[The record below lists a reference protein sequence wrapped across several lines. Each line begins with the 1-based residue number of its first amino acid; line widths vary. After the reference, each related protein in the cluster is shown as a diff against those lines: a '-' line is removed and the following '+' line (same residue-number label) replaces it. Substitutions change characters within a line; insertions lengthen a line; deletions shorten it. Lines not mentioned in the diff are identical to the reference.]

1 MLTFLLSLACRIT
14 NIHLTLDNLRQC
26 FGPRECWWCGE
37 PWWQPSLL
45 SLCCLLHV
53 FVSSQSPTVYL
64 GLLVCGLT
72 LQCVDL
78 DVGKLKSSGC
88 SAGWGLF
95 LPPPPPT
102 APSLRP
108 SVCHT
113 VVQNQMVGVQR
124 EDTGTQANT
133 WLQFT
138 STIQISSTGL
148 NIIPV

>member
-1 MLTFLLSLACRIT
+1 MAHVDTPTITEIHTFVISAKIKPVHHVAEKLNVYLHGNRCSLSLLSLACRIT
-14 NIHLTLDNLRQC
+14 HIHLTLDNLRQC
-26 FGPRECWWCGE
+26 FGPRECWCCGE

-88 SAGWGLF
+88 SAG
-95 LPPPPPT
+95 
-102 APSLRP
+102 
-108 SVCHT
+108 
-113 VVQNQMVGVQR
+113 
-124 EDTGTQANT
+124 
-133 WLQFT
+133 
-138 STIQISSTGL
+138 
-148 NIIPV
+148 